1 MITFFDYLMVD
12 AIVIKLLGLSIENKM
27 QLLIVLKYLLK

>member
-27 QLLIVLKYLLK
+27 QLLIV

>member
-1 MITFFDYLMVD
+1 MITFFDYLMVG

-27 QLLIVLKYLLK
+27 QLLIM